1 MIGIM
6 QGRLSPMVAG
16 KIQAFP
22 EKYWKAE
29 FFTAKALGFDM
40 IEWTLDRQNIMQN
53 PFIID
58 HQSILAIKDMSGV
71 NVKSMTY
78 DAAMQAPLVLNGK
91 IQNTEVE
98 VLSHVL
104 QACKKLNVQY
114 LIFPLV
120 DRSSIKDDDDYRE
133 YIKLFTYIDEK
144 LLGDKVRIAIE
155 SDFEPKRISQLITDI
170 GSENVGI
177 NYDTGNS
184 ASLGYDFEEEM
195 SEYSAFIFNIHLKD
209 RKFRGSTVP
218 LGEGDA
224 PLIEQITYFK
234 KYLNECN
241 WVIQGARSRTG
252 DDVGIAQSYLKF
264 ITSKVVQ

>member
-6 QGRLSPMVAG
+6 QGRLSPRVAD

-29 FFTAKALGFDM
+29 FFIAQALGFDM
-40 IEWTLDRQNIMQN
+40 IEWTLDRNDIMQN
-53 PFIID
+53 PFLID

-71 NVKSMTY
+71 NVKSLTY
-78 DAAMQAPLVLNGK
+78 DAAMQAPLVLDGK

-98 VLSHVL
+98 VLSQVL
-104 QACKKLNVQY
+104 QACQKLNVQY

-120 DRSSIKDDDDYRE
+120 DHSSIEDYDDYCE
-133 YIKLFTYIDEK
+133 YIRLFRYIDEK
-144 LLGDKVRIAIE
+144 LRGDKIRIAIE
-155 SDFEPKRISQLITDI
+155 SDFEPKRLSQFMTDI
-170 GSENVGI
+170 GLENIGI

-195 SEYSAFIFNIHLKD
+195 SEYSAFIMNIHLKD

-224 PLIEQITYFK
+224 PLKEQITYFN

-252 DDVGIAQSYLKF
+252 DDVGIVESYLKF
-264 ITSKVVQ
+264 IASKVN

>member
-22 EKYWKAE
+22 EKHWKAE
-29 FFTAKALGFDM
+29 FFTAQALGFDM

-53 PFIID
+53 PFLID

-71 NVKSMTY
+71 NLKSLTY
-78 DAAMQAPLVLNGK
+78 DAAMQAPLVLDGN

-98 VLSHVL
+98 VLSRVL
-104 QACKKLNVQY
+104 QACQKLNVKY

-120 DRSSIKDDDDYRE
+120 DQSSIKDYNDYCE

-144 LLGDKVRIAIE
+144 LLGDKIRIAIE
-155 SDFEPKRISQLITDI
+155 SDFEPKRINQFMKDI
-170 GSENVGI
+170 GSNNIGI

-195 SEYSAFIFNIHLKD
+195 LEYSAFILNIHI
-209 RKFRGSTVP
+209 F
-218 LGEGDA
+218 
-224 PLIEQITYFK
+224 I
-234 KYLNECN
+234 LN
-241 WVIQGARSRTG
+241 IY
-252 DDVGIAQSYLKF
+252 IF
-264 ITSKVVQ
+264 II

>member
-6 QGRLSPMVAG
+6 QGRLSPIVAG

-29 FFTAKALGFDM
+29 FFTAQALGFEM

-53 PFIID
+53 PVLID
-58 HQSILAIKDMSGV
+58 HQSILAIKDMTGV
-71 NVKSMTY
+71 NVKSLTY
-78 DAAMQAPLVLNGK
+78 DAAMQAPLVLDGK

-98 VLSHVL
+98 VLSQVL
-104 QACKKLNVQY
+104 EACQKLNVQY

-120 DRSSIKDDDDYRE
+120 DQSSIKDYDDYRE
-133 YIKLFTYIDEK
+133 YIKLFRYIDEK
-144 LLGDKVRIAIE
+144 LLGDKIRIAIE
-155 SDFEPKRISQLITDI
+155 SDFEPKKISQFMKDI
-170 GSENVGI
+170 GSENIGI

-184 ASLGYDFEEEM
+184 AALGYDFEEEM
-195 SEYSAFIFNIHLKD
+195 SEYSAFILNIHLKD
-209 RKFRGSTVP
+209 RKYRGSTVP

-224 PLIEQITYFK
+224 PLNEQITYFN

-241 WVIQGARSRTG
+241 WIIQAARSSTG
-252 DDVGIAQSYLKF
+252 DDVGLAQSYLKF
-264 ITSKVVQ
+264 ITSKVIQ

>member
-1 MIGIM
+1 M

-29 FFTAKALGFDM
+29 FFTAQALGFDM
-40 IEWTLDRQNIMQN
+40 IEWTLDRQNLMQN
-53 PFIID
+53 PFLID
-58 HQSILAIKDMSGV
+58 HQSILAIKSMSGV

-78 DAAMQAPLVLNGK
+78 DAAMQAPLVLDGK

-98 VLSHVL
+98 VLSQVL

-120 DRSSIKDDDDYRE
+120 DQSSIKDDDDYRE
-133 YIKLFTYIDEK
+133 YIKLFSYIDEK

-155 SDFEPKRISQLITDI
+155 SDFEPRRLNEFIKDI
-170 GSENVGI
+170 GSEKIGI

-184 ASLGYDFEEEM
+184 ASLGYDFEQEM
-195 SEYSAFIFNIHLKD
+195 SAYSEFIMNIHLKD

-218 LGEGDA
+218 LGTGSA
-224 PLIEQITYFK
+224 PLTEQIRYFY
-234 KYLNECN
+234 KYLNECD
-241 WVIQGARSRTG
+241 WIIQGARSRTG
-252 DDVGIAQSYLKF
+252 NDVGLAEGYLKF
-264 ITSKVVQ
+264 ITSQVIQ